1 MCAIRTFIDTN
12 ILVYAFTSDEPLKK
26 RDALYFLDNC
36 LPVISTQVAREFS
49 NVILKKTNFDS
60 QYVKD
65 VINEITSVAE
75 VVSEEIPLIIEALD
89 LRTRY
94 SYSFYDCLIL
104 AVALSSNCKVLLSE
118 DMQNGQI
125 IDDSLLISNPFVA

>member
-1 MCAIRTFIDTN
+1 MRAIRTFIDTN

-36 LPVISTQVAREFS
+36 LPVISTQVTREFS

-104 AVALSSNCKVLLSE
+104 AAALSSNCKVLLSE